1 MAGQKLSPRQK
12 MINMMYLVL
21 TALLALNVSAEVL
34 QAFESLRSSL
44 AHTALVNGENN
55 VTLATNIIDAIE
67 KEEDGGNEKHSHLRV
82 VVNDITSETS
92 KVIAYLNDITKDLE
106 EIGQKDLATGEITFK
121 DETQANYSYW
131 LGVDDY
137 ANDKHG
143 SGKAKE
149 MREELKT
156 FVDWANEIM
165 VKNLPEEL
173 EYNQFPL
180 LTIEPDQDTTIHDP
194 DAKKKTW
201 EQHSFGGT
209 PVIADM
215 AKVEKF
221 KGDIRSIETE
231 MLNLTKSLLADYVFK
246 VDKIFA
252 FEAPNAQVVT
262 AGMKY
267 QTKLL
272 VGVSSSSIKP
282 EFLGSGISMDEG
294 GSTATMTMTANGNV
308 IGENAQEGIQRYS
321 AIIKVPK
328 ADGTFEEMP
337 INGEFKVRKPE
348 VQVRS
353 KELQLLYKD
362 CGNNLIVD
370 VPSLGDLYNPD
381 FSRSTGGKIIKNA
394 NSRKEITVVP
404 SARQFKLSVY
414 TKTNGQNIKLDNL
427 KYSVVK
433 PPKPRLAMTNVSG
446 TEYNGMADLNRKQN
460 IYVRLIPDAD
470 FKAALKKDARYK
482 ADKVT
487 LKYKSGLGAAKVVKT
502 YNGVNIAKGKGVK
515 VNLNQGQL
523 RQAPPGTKIFIEV
536 EGIKRVNFQNRSV
549 DEPMPRVTRV
559 LQGTIK

>member
-55 VTLATNIIDAIE
+55 GTLARNIVKAIE
-67 KEEDGGNEKHSHLRV
+67 QEEAGGNRKHSELRT
-82 VVNDITSETS
+82 VVNGITSETS
-92 KVIAYLNDITKDLE
+92 KVISYLSDISKDLE
-106 EIGQKDLATGEITFK
+106 EIGHKDPVSGEIKFK

-131 LGVDDY
+131 LGVDDD
-137 ANDKHG
+137 ANDRHG
-143 SGKAKE
+143 SGKA
-149 MREELKT
+149 RELRAELKKY
-156 FVDWANEIM
+156 VDWANETM
-165 VKNLPEEL
+165 KENLPEGMDFTE
-173 EYNQFPL
+173 FPL
-180 LTIEPDQDTTIHDP
+180 LTIEPAEDTTIHDP

-201 EQHSFGGT
+201 EYHSFNGT

-221 KGDIRSIETE
+221 KGDIRRIETE
-231 MLNLTKSLLADYVFK
+231 MLNLTKSMLGDYTFK
-246 VDKIFA
+246 VDSIFA

-267 QTKLL
+267 ETKLL
-272 VGVSSSSIKP
+272 VGVSSSSIRP
-282 EFLGSGISMDEG
+282 EFLGSGISMDPSG
-294 GSTATMTMTANGNV
+294 NTATMTMTANGNV
-308 IGENAQEGIQRYS
+308 IPDNAQEGIQRYT
-321 AIIKVPK
+321 AMIKVPK

-337 INGEFKVRKPE
+337 ITGEFKVRKPE

-381 FSRSTGGKIIKNA
+381 FSRSTGGKIIKNPS
-394 NSRKEITVVP
+394 SRKDITVVP
-404 SARQFKLSVY
+404 SSRQFKLSVY

-427 KYSVVK
+427 TYSVVK
-433 PPKPRLAMTNVSG
+433 PPKPRIILQNASG
-446 TEYNGMADLNRKQN
+446 TEYNGMSDLNRKQT
-460 IYVRLIPDAD
+460 VTVKLIPDAD
-470 FKAALKKDARYK
+470 FRGALKKDARYV
-482 ADKVT
+482 ASTVT
-487 LKYKSGLGAAKVVKT
+487 LKYKPGLGAARTIKSYSGKD
-502 YNGVNIAKGKGVK
+502 IQKGIK
-515 VNLNQGQL
+515 VNLNQGAL

-536 EGIKRVNFQNRSV
+536 EDVSRVNFQNKKI
-549 DEPMPRVTRV
+549 DEAMPRVTRV
-559 LQGTIK
+559 IQGVIK